1 MAKQLDSLIKIL
13 SVALI
18 PIAIAVSPAVF
29 NWASKDRKVDSII
42 INNAF
47 TILAASPNNKEAA
60 EFKEWARKIVE
71 KYSNE
76 KFSEKEK
83 IALKSSGLPIAPVSL
98 EALGILGE
106 PCPVFKFEAGKVMP
120 QVADIAVE
128 YALCSSKVEALLEIF
143 ATPK

>member
-47 TILAASPNNKEAA
+47 TILAASP
-60 EFKEWARKIVE
+60 
-71 KYSNE
+71 
-76 KFSEKEK
+76 
-83 IALKSSGLPIAPVSL
+83 
-98 EALGILGE
+98 
-106 PCPVFKFEAGKVMP
+106 
-120 QVADIAVE
+120 
-128 YALCSSKVEALLEIF
+128 
-143 ATPK
+143 